1 MIPDEM
7 HLQNKGTYYKDYIS
21 LVDSLYSNVKN
32 IYDYRDEIN
41 LLVENSKSFFMNNS
55 SMLKKTEELD
65 SESINIANQNLK
77 KIISWTK
84 KPVYLYQDQQ
94 KEDIETF

>member
-1 MIPDEM
+1 
-7 HLQNKGTYYKDYIS
+7 
-21 LVDSLYSNVKN
+21 
-32 IYDYRDEIN
+32 
-41 LLVENSKSFFMNNS
+41 MNNS
-55 SMLKKTEELD
+55 SMLKKIEKLD

-94 KEDIETF
+94 KEDIETFKDDLKSALTSLSARAIPSLMAPA